1 VDAAVVT
8 AGRTARFSGADL
20 AVVTI
25 EQTAW
30 FLGAAVMVMAVEAI
44 GESAAWSQ
52 ERR

>member
-30 FLGAAVMVMAVEAI
+30 FLGAAVMAVEAI